1 MKKTKP
7 WIRILM
13 GLSASLIIADCIK
26 YINNGYELDLEP
38 KLYIRL
44 GIVIAS
50 LAALYIKEF
59 SVNNNFLIAAK
70 DSYPYFISCYLFNT
84 GTWLSWGLA
93 FLLILW
99 DFAGEG

>member
-1 MKKTKP
+1 MNKTSP
-7 WIRILM
+7 LVRIFL
-13 GLSASLIIADCIK
+13 GISISFLIGGCLN
-26 YINNGYELDLEP
+26 YIQGNLVVEL
-38 KLYIRL
+38 KLYLRL
-44 GIVIAS
+44 SIAVVI

-59 SVNNNFLIAAK
+59 SVNNNFLISAK
-70 DSYPYFISCYLFNT
+70 DSYPYFISCYLFDI

>member
-7 WIRILM
+7 WIRILL
-13 GLSASLIIADCIK
+13 GLSASLLMGDCIK
-26 YINNGYELDLEP
+26 YINGDLVLET
-38 KLYIRL
+38 KFYIRL
-44 GIVIAS
+44 GIVIVAFS
-50 LAALYIKEF
+50 ALYIKEF
-59 SVNNNFLIAAK
+59 SVNNNFLISAK
-70 DSYPYFISCYLFNT
+70 DSYPYFISCYLFDI